1 MAEQTT
7 ISRPA
12 PYLEAAGQTLLDLTT
27 KLTGQP
33 IDTSKFAPSVAG
45 QNVLT
50 QAAQQQAATQAGL
63 GTLSFDP
70 TTGAVTGAGA
80 GTGIAGYQPFLQ
92 QAASLYGTAAGDISA
107 ARGMIGPQAY
117 QSFMSPYQQDVI
129 DTTLSQFDI
138 QAQKGMQPLAA
149 SQVAAG
155 AFGQGRGQ
163 VQAAEYQSQSDLNR
177 ALLQAQLQQQGF
189 GQAQQAAAQ
198 AQAQQAAIGQQSL
211 GLGSA
216 QAGLASLQPSLAQS
230 QIQQLGAAGTSNLA
244 YEQAIRDAQ
253 AQAGQLA
260 AYEPYNRLQ
269 FLSAT
274 TGGLLAGQPQAYM
287 TQQQG
292 GAGTAS
298 PLSSALSGAATVYG
312 LGSLFGGR

>member
-12 PYLEAAGQTLLDLTT
+12 PYLEAAGKTILDLTT
-27 KLTGQP
+27 QLTGQP
-33 IDTSKFAPSVAG
+33 IDTSQFAPSIAG

-63 GTLSFDP
+63 GTLTFDP

-80 GTGIAGYQPFLQ
+80 GTGVAGYQPYLQ
-92 QAASLYGTAAGDISA
+92 QAAAYS
-107 ARGMIGPQAY
+107 GPQAY
-117 QSFMSPYQQDVI
+117 QNFMSPYQQDVI

-189 GQAQQAAAQ
+189 GQAQQAAAI
-198 AQAQQAAIGQQSL
+198 AQQQ
-211 GLGSA
+211 
-216 QAGLASLQPSLAQS
+216 QAGLASLQPSLSQS

-253 AQAGQLA
+253 AQAGQLS

-292 GAGTAS
+292 QGSAS
-298 PLSSALSGAATVYG
+298 PLSPALSGAATIYG

>member
-33 IDTSKFAPSVAG
+33 VDTSKFAPSIAG

-50 QAAQQQAATQAGL
+50 QAAQQQAATQGGL

-92 QAASLYGTAAGDISA
+92 QAAAYS
-107 ARGMIGPQAY
+107 GPQAY
-117 QSFMSPYQQDVI
+117 QNFMSPYQQDVI

-149 SQVAAG
+149 SQIAAG

-189 GQAQQAAAQ
+189 GQAQQAAAV
-198 AQAQQAAIGQQSL
+198 AQQQ
-211 GLGSA
+211 

-253 AQAGQLA
+253 AQSGQLA

-292 GAGTAS
+292 QGSAS
-298 PLSSALSGAATVYG
+298 PLSQALGGAATIYG

>member
-33 IDTSKFAPSVAG
+33 VDTTKFAPTIAG

-63 GTLSFDP
+63 GTLTFDP

-80 GTGIAGYQPFLQ
+80 GTGVAGYQPYLQ
-92 QAASLYGTAAGDISA
+92 QAAAYS
-107 ARGMIGPQAY
+107 GPQAY

-189 GQAQQAAAQ
+189 GQAQQAAAL
-198 AQAQQAAIGQQSL
+198 AQQQ
-211 GLGSA
+211 

-292 GAGTAS
+292 VGTAS
-298 PLSSALSGAATVYG
+298 PLSQALSGAATVYG

>member
-1 MAEQTT
+1 MTEQTT

-33 IDTSKFAPSVAG
+33 IDTSKFAPSIAG

-92 QAASLYGTAAGDISA
+92 QAQAYS
-107 ARGMIGPQAY
+107 GPQAY

-129 DTTLSQFDI
+129 NTTLSQFDI

-149 SQVAAG
+149 SQVAQG

-189 GQAQQAAAQ
+189 SQAQQAAAI
-198 AQAQQAAIGQQSL
+198 AQQQ
-211 GLGSA
+211 

-253 AQAGQLA
+253 AQAAQLA

-287 TQQQG
+287 TQRQG
-292 GAGTAS
+292 EGTAS

>member
-33 IDTSKFAPSVAG
+33 VDTSKFAPSIAG

-63 GTLSFDP
+63 GSLSFDP

-92 QAASLYGTAAGDISA
+92 QAATYS
-107 ARGMIGPQAY
+107 GPQAY
-117 QSFMSPYQQDVI
+117 QGFMSPYQQDVI

-189 GQAQQAAAQ
+189 GQAQQAAAL
-198 AQAQQAAIGQQSL
+198 AQQQ
-211 GLGSA
+211 

-298 PLSSALSGAATVYG
+298 PLSSALSGAATIYG

>member
-33 IDTSKFAPSVAG
+33 IDTSKFAPSIAG
-45 QNVLT
+45 QNILT
-50 QAAQQQAATQAGL
+50 QQAQQQAASQAGL

-92 QAASLYGTAAGDISA
+92 QAAAYS
-107 ARGMIGPQAY
+107 GPQAY

-149 SQVAAG
+149 SQIAAG

-189 GQAQQAAAQ
+189 GQAQQAAAI
-198 AQAQQAAIGQQSL
+198 AQQQ
-211 GLGSA
+211 

-292 GAGTAS
+292 QGTAS
-298 PLSSALSGAATVYG
+298 PLSQALGGAATIYG

>member
-33 IDTSKFAPSVAG
+33 IDTSKFAPSIAG
-45 QNVLT
+45 QNILT
-50 QAAQQQAATQAGL
+50 QQAQQQAASQAGL

-92 QAASLYGTAAGDISA
+92 QAQAYS
-107 ARGMIGPQAY
+107 GPQAY
-117 QSFMSPYQQDVI
+117 QDFMSPYQQDII

-149 SQVAAG
+149 SQIAAG

-189 GQAQQAAAQ
+189 GQAQQAAAI
-198 AQAQQAAIGQQSL
+198 AQQQ
-211 GLGSA
+211 

-292 GAGTAS
+292 QGSAS
-298 PLSSALSGAATVYG
+298 PLSQALGGAATIYG

>member
-45 QNVLT
+45 QNILT
-50 QAAQQQAATQAGL
+50 QQAQQQAATQGGL
-63 GTLSFDP
+63 GTLTFDP

-80 GTGIAGYQPFLQ
+80 GTGIAGYQPFLD
-92 QAASLYGTAAGDISA
+92 QAAAYS
-107 ARGMIGPQAY
+107 GPQAY
-117 QSFMSPYQQDVI
+117 QNFMSPYQQDVI
-129 DTTLSQFDI
+129 DTTLSQFDRQSQI
-138 QAQKGMQPLAA
+138 NAQPMAA
-149 SQVAAG
+149 NQVASG

-163 VQAAEYQSQSDLNR
+163 VQAAEYQSQSDMNR

-189 GQAQQAAAQ
+189 TQAQQASAI
-198 AQAQQAAIGQQSL
+198 AQQQ
-211 GLGSA
+211 

-230 QIQQLGAAGTSNLA
+230 QIQQLGAAGTSNLG
-244 YEQAIRDAQ
+244 YQQAILDAQ
-253 AQAGQLA
+253 AQGNQLS

-274 TGGLLAGQPQAYM
+274 TGGLLSGQPQAYS
-287 TQQQG
+287 TQANSNQ
-292 GAGTAS
+292 ASAS
-298 PLSSALSGAATVYG
+298 PLSSALSGAATIYG
-312 LGSLFGGR
+312 LGSLFGK

>member
-27 KLTGQP
+27 QLTGKEV
-33 IDTSKFAPSVAG
+33 DTSKFAPSIAG
-45 QNVLT
+45 QNILT

-63 GTLSFDP
+63 GSLSFDP

-92 QAASLYGTAAGDISA
+92 QAAAYS
-107 ARGMIGPQAY
+107 GPQAY

-149 SQVAAG
+149 SQIAAG

-189 GQAQQAAAQ
+189 GQAQQAAAL
-198 AQAQQAAIGQQSL
+198 AQQQ
-211 GLGSA
+211 

-298 PLSSALSGAATVYG
+298 PLSSALSGAATIYG